1 MIITHVTSDRVQ
13 GGAPPPLDT
22 GALNISSSG
31 TPFPSDFCP
40 KSLLHYC
47 EIFADHKPS
56 FEAVALTLTQT
67 REWY

>member
-1 MIITHVTSDRVQ
+1 MIITHVTSDRVE

-40 KSLLHYC
+40 RGILRGACTIMS
-47 EIFADHKPS
+47 ENAQI
-56 FEAVALTLTQT
+56 VARSYLSKML
-67 REWY
+67 